1 MTIIVMMLTTTT
13 TTRTRTMM
21 ILTRMMMM
29 TIMILRCYPN
39 AESFL
44 SFKFLSV
51 LNGDINYL
59 PDRSI

>member
-29 TIMILRCYPN
+29 RCYPN